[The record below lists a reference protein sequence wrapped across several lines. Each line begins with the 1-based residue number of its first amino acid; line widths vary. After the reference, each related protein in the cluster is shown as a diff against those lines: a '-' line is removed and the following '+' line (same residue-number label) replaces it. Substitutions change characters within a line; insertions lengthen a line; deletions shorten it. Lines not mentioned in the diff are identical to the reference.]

1 MWTYKNNE
9 KYIMGIMSKQ
19 KFVKDYCRLAWK
31 EFLFRVS
38 KTLNME
44 GSLLLEFDKLWG
56 SRHIIYCRSGKKIL
70 WSLERPRCGLLGEW

>member
-1 MWTYKNNE
+1 
-9 KYIMGIMSKQ
+9 MGIMSKQ

-44 GSLLLEFDKLWG
+44 GSLLLEFDKL
-56 SRHIIYCRSGKKIL
+56 
-70 WSLERPRCGLLGEW
+70 